1 MLSEWEP
8 GWCLIRRSKLSVTG
22 VENKE
27 LQYNNS
33 MKIEQI
39 IEIAEE
45 IEKQYMELGPDEWYA
60 ICEVLLQRAN

>member
-1 MLSEWEP
+1 
-8 GWCLIRRSKLSVTG
+8 
-22 VENKE
+22 
-27 LQYNNS
+27 